1 MSTARP
7 EIKTTIRTF
16 EQMRKRAQE
25 LGPKRVGVVLA
36 EDDVALTAAAEA
48 MRANI
53 ATPVLIGEE
62 KGIRARAEKLGFDD
76 LVQKAEYAS
85 CGNDPQEA
93 GELAVKLAREGKIEI
108 LLKGHLR
115 TDQLLHPVLDK
126 EKGLRTGNLLC
137 DVAFFE
143 HTDDAGTR
151 LVGLTDGGMTPAP
164 NLKQKRQIV
173 LSAIEVLGAL
183 GVTKPKI
190 AILSA
195 VEVVSE
201 AIPST
206 VDAKA
211 LTEMCEAG
219 EFGDAQV
226 FGPLALDIAMVEWCA
241 KVKGITHPVAGHAD
255 CLVMPTIEAGNIA
268 AKVIHI
274 LYGHEYGHLVVGAKA
289 PILIPSRSEPANNKI
304 NAMALGVIYAG
315 R

>member
-1 MSTARP
+1 
-7 EIKTTIRTF
+7 
-16 EQMRKRAQE
+16 
-25 LGPKRVGVVLA
+25 
-36 EDDVALTAAAEA
+36 
-48 MRANI
+48 
-53 ATPVLIGEE
+53 
-62 KGIRARAEKLGFDD
+62 
-76 LVQKAEYAS
+76 
-85 CGNDPQEA
+85 
-93 GELAVKLAREGKIEI
+93 
-108 LLKGHLR
+108 
-115 TDQLLHPVLDK
+115 
-126 EKGLRTGNLLC
+126 
-137 DVAFFE
+137 
-143 HTDDAGTR
+143 
-151 LVGLTDGGMTPAP
+151 
-164 NLKQKRQIV
+164 
-173 LSAIEVLGAL
+173 
-183 GVTKPKI
+183 
-190 AILSA
+190 
-195 VEVVSE
+195 VSE